1 MKPGLK
7 RDVVVSASMI
17 LFVIW
22 AFNVLHDW
30 EKERIRTFLKSS
42 SWDNIPM
49 SSNIETR
56 GHETC
61 VTLFDKCLPYSGNVG
76 R

>member
-7 RDVVVSASMI
+7 RDIAVAVSMI
-17 LFVIW
+17 VFVMW
-22 AFNVLHDW
+22 GLNVLRDW
-30 EKERIRTFLKSS
+30 EVQRIRTFLKSNT
-42 SWDNIPM
+42 WDNLPM

-76 R
+76 K